1 MSDNSINA
9 NWTYPTNLWVGAG
22 RIKELAQACRSS
34 GFCKPLFVTDAGIVN
49 LPITELAL
57 THLKKDGIECNVF
70 SDVKPNP
77 TGTNVEAGI
86 KIFQEGGH
94 DGVIAFG
101 GGSALDAAKAIALM
115 GKQSRPLWD
124 FEDIGE
130 NWKRV
135 EEKGIAPIVAVPT
148 TAGTGSEVGRS
159 SLIIHEEQCRKV
171 IIFHPKMLPS
181 IVILDP
187 QLTVGLP
194 PSITAAT
201 GMDAFSHCLEAYCSP
216 SYHPMCE
223 GIAVEGMRLIKEAL
237 PRAVKDGTNIDARTD
252 MIVAASMGSVAF
264 QKGLGG
270 MHSLSHPA
278 GAVYDAPHGLTNAI
292 VMPYVLMNNRVA
304 IEDKIER
311 LAAFLG
317 ITDCS
322 FDGFIDFILELR
334 EEVGIPHTIDK
345 IGITDNS
352 KFNLMAEMA
361 EVDPTAS
368 GNPIKLTKK
377 MCLDMFEAAL
387 AGNLR

>member
-1 MSDNSINA
+1 
-9 NWTYPTNLWVGAG
+9 
-22 RIKELAQACRSS
+22 
-34 GFCKPLFVTDAGIVN
+34 
-49 LPITELAL
+49 
-57 THLKKDGIECNVF
+57 
-70 SDVKPNP
+70 
-77 TGTNVEAGI
+77 
-86 KIFQEGGH
+86 
-94 DGVIAFG
+94 
-101 GGSALDAAKAIALM
+101 
-115 GKQSRPLWD
+115 
-124 FEDIGE
+124 
-130 NWKRV
+130 
-135 EEKGIAPIVAVPT
+135 
-148 TAGTGSEVGRS
+148 
-159 SLIIHEEQCRKV
+159 
-171 IIFHPKMLPS
+171 
-181 IVILDP
+181 
-187 QLTVGLP
+187 
-194 PSITAAT
+194 
-201 GMDAFSHCLEAYCSP
+201 
-216 SYHPMCE
+216 
-223 GIAVEGMRLIKEAL
+223 
-237 PRAVKDGTNIDARTD
+237 